1 MVVKAKG
8 IGLKRN
14 GKWILKEIDWEIN
27 KGEHWV
33 LYGLN
38 GAGKTA
44 LLNMICAYYHPTV
57 GKMTVLDKEFGKAEL
72 GASLRKKIGLVS
84 SRLQQN
90 LYVADSAY
98 EIILSG
104 AFASIGLYETPTDAM
119 REKGINLMKQLGCYS
134 YADRQY
140 SSLSQGEKQRVLIA
154 RALMLNPEL
163 VILDEP
169 ATGLDFLAREQ
180 LLETIQQLAQMEN
193 CPTVIYVTHHMEE
206 ILPVFSSALLLRDGE
221 VFAKGKTED
230 ILTSHCLTEY
240 FSFPVEVIW
249 SNGRPFL
256 AKQTQQGTLS

>member
-1 MVVKAKG
+1 MVVKAEG

-14 GKWILKEIDWEIN
+14 GKWILKNIDWEIN

-57 GKMTVLDKEFGKAEL
+57 GKMTVLGNQFGVSEL
-72 GASLRKKIGLVS
+72 GANLRKRIGLVS

-90 LYVADSAY
+90 LYVSDSAY

-104 AFASIGLYETPTDAM
+104 EYASIGLYETPTDAVRAKAISLL
-119 REKGINLMKQLGCYS
+119 RELGCYD
-134 YADRQY
+134 YADRAY

-154 RALMLNPEL
+154 RALMLDPEL

-180 LLETIQQLAQMEN
+180 LLETIQKLAQMETS
-193 CPTVIYVTHHMEE
+193 PTIIYVTHHMEE
-206 ILPVFSSALLLRDGE
+206 VLPVFSQALLLRDGT
-221 VFAKGKTED
+221 VFAKGATEK
-230 ILTSHCLTEY
+230 IMTSDCLSEY
-240 FSFPVEVIW
+240 FSFPVDVIW
-249 SNGRPFL
+249 NNGRPLL
-256 AKQTQQGTLS
+256 AKHVTQ

>member
-1 MVVKAKG
+1 MVVKAEG

-14 GKWILKEIDWEIN
+14 GKWILKDIDWEIN
-27 KGEHWV
+27 KGDHWV

-57 GKMTVLDKEFGKAEL
+57 GKMTVLGKEFGVSEL
-72 GASLRKKIGLVS
+72 GANLRKKIGLVS

-90 LYVADSAY
+90 LYVSDSAY

-104 AFASIGLYETPTDAM
+104 AFASIGLYETPTDAVRAKAISLL
-119 REKGINLMKQLGCYS
+119 RELGCYD
-134 YADRQY
+134 YADRAY

-154 RALMLNPEL
+154 RALMLDPEL

-180 LLETIQQLAQMEN
+180 LLETIQNLAQMETS
-193 CPTVIYVTHHMEE
+193 PTIIYVTHHMEE
-206 ILPVFSSALLLRDGE
+206 VLPIFSQALLLRDGT
-221 VFAKGKTED
+221 VFAKGKTES
-230 ILTSHCLTEY
+230 IMTSDCLSEY
-240 FSFPVEVIW
+240 FSFPVDVIW
-249 SNGRPFL
+249 NNGRPLL
-256 AKQTQQGTLS
+256 AKHVTQ

>member
-1 MVVKAKG
+1 MVVKAEG

-14 GKWILKEIDWEIN
+14 GKWILKDIDWEI
-27 KGEHWV
+27 KRGEHWV

-104 AFASIGLYETPTDAM
+104 AFASIGLYETPTDVM
-119 REKGINLMKQLGCYS
+119 REKALHLMKQLGCYS
-134 YADRQY
+134 YADRPY

-180 LLETIQQLAQMEN
+180 LLETIMQLAQMES
-193 CPTVIYVTHHMEE
+193 CPTIIYVTHHMEE
-206 ILPVFSSALLLRDGE
+206 ILPVFSSTLLLRDGE

-230 ILTSHCLTEY
+230 ILTSNCLTEY
-240 FSFPVEVIW
+240 FSFPVAVIW
-249 SNGRPFL
+249 SNERPLL
-256 AKQTQQGTLS
+256 AKQAQQETLR